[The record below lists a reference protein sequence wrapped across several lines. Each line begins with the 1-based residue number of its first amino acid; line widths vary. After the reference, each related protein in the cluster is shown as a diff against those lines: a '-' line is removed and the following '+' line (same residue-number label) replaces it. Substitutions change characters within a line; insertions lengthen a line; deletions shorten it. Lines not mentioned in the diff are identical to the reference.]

1 MYRYTIIFE
10 LNPCSTEKNSYSERL
25 QQHLEFTYIRMIK
38 CRTILFCILC
48 FVYRVYHDGKPILYQ
63 REKLSVIILLRENP
77 YENKMKIII
86 IIHCTKRVFSL
97 SIRLA
102 GGEVDERAVR
112 RFSSKSGKLDLFF
125 IFLFFFFCVVNRPL
139 RWNLFNAI

>member
-1 MYRYTIIFE
+1 MYIYVYV
-10 LNPCSTEKNSYSERL
+10 CV
-25 QQHLEFTYIRMIK
+25 
-38 CRTILFCILC
+38 C
-48 FVYRVYHDGKPILYQ
+48 FVYHVYHDSEPILRQ
-63 REKLSVIILLRENP
+63 REKSSVIILLRENT

-125 IFLFFFFCVVNRPL
+125 IFLFFLLHR
-139 RWNLFNAI
+139 